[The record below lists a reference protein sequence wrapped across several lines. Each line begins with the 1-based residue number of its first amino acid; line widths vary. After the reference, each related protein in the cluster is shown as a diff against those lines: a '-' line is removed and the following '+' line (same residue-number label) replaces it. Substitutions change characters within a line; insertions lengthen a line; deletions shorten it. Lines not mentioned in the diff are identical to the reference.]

1 MKILILKEEHV
12 STSEEQVIVEA
23 SDSSDIPEEV
33 LEINLETKQRNYE
46 KKKLFVKLI
55 LGCWRRKAL

>member
-33 LEINLETKQRNYE
+33 LEINLESKQRNEE
-46 KKKLFVKLI
+46 KKTI
-55 LGCWRRKAL
+55 G